1 MTYERSSG
9 KRNFAVAGESTM
21 TTHRLVQIR
30 KTEKNPP
37 KLLITPTITVAI
49 PSSILLMH
57 KLTINVESEIT
68 YKDP

>member
-1 MTYERSSG
+1 
-9 KRNFAVAGESTM
+9 M